1 YKVRGLIYWNRSHF
15 TCRMVGKAGEVY
27 YNDGMTLGSDCIH
40 EGKLGDI
47 KDLYNTKGAQLTYVI
62 LSLI

>member
-1 YKVRGLIYWNRSHF
+1 ITSQVSIGEKENKVTYKVRGLIYWNRSHF

-27 YNDGMTLGSDCIH
+27 YNDGMTLGADCIH

-47 KDLYNTKGAQLTYVI
+47 KDL
-62 LSLI
+62 